1 MLDSEALR
9 QIGKLIA
16 DCDRRFLP
24 YAVTEAYLNALARA
38 AADRRQARRRA
49 EDRVMA
55 GSPVDC
61 SGRFVRRG
69 LTAGGLE

>member
-9 QIGKLIA
+9 QIGKHIA

-38 AADRRQARRRA
+38 AATAVKRA
-49 EDRVMA
+49 AERK
-55 GSPVDC
+55 
-61 SGRFVRRG
+61 
-69 LTAGGLE
+69 TA